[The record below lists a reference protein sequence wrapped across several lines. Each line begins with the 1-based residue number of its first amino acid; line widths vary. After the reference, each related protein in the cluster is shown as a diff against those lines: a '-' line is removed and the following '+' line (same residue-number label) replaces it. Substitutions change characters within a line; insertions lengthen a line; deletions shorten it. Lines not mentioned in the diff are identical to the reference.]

1 MNGGSALTIFDNKLW
16 LGTAG
21 MSCFTR
27 PLSDFGYPPV
37 VVTDSKNETK
47 KAGETALSIYPNPA
61 NETLK
66 INGLYESANIEI
78 YGLQGELIHSIKNTN
93 STYLT
98 LDIRNFPNGIY
109 FVKVSDRKG
118 NVSTG
123 KFVKD

>member
-1 MNGGSALTIFDNKLW
+1 
-16 LGTAG
+16 
-21 MSCFTR
+21 
-27 PLSDFGYPPV
+27 
-37 VVTDSKNETK
+37 
-47 KAGETALSIYPNPA
+47 
-61 NETLK
+61 
-66 INGLYESANIEI
+66 
-78 YGLQGELIHSIKNTN
+78 LQGKLIHSIKNTN